1 MSYNTITLSY
11 EDRIALLTLNRPDK
25 RNAISFELVEEFL
38 RALDEVEASPA
49 LVLIVTGAGKA
60 FSGGLDLENLKGL
73 LGRTHA
79 ENVKDTQTMARLFR
93 SIYEFPKPT
102 VAAVNG
108 AAIAGGTG
116 LATMCDITVA
126 STEAKFGYTEVRI
139 GFVPAIVS
147 SFLVRQVGEKHA
159 RDLLL
164 TGRIFGAD
172 EAYRFGLVN
181 EVVSPEQ
188 LMPRVREIAGVLLEN
203 SPASLVATKRLIAGF
218 GFEELNRQVAAA
230 IDENARS
237 RTTADFREGITS
249 FLEKRKPVWSGQ

>member
-1 MSYNTITLSY
+1 MSYNTIALTYQDRLST
-11 EDRIALLTLNRPDK
+11 ITLNRPEK

-38 RALDEVEASPA
+38 RALDEVEASTA

-73 LGRTHA
+73 LGRTHE
-79 ENVKDTQTMARLFR
+79 ENVRDTQTMARLFR

-102 VAAVNG
+102 IAAVNG

-126 STEAKFGYTEVRI
+126 SSEAKFGYTEVRI

-164 TGRIFGAD
+164 TGRIFGAE
-172 EAYRFGLVN
+172 EAHRFGLVN
-181 EVVSPEQ
+181 EVVEPER
-188 LMPRVREIAGVLLEN
+188 LMPRVHEIASVLLEN
-203 SPASLVATKRLIAGF
+203 SPGSLVATKRLIAGF
-218 GFEELNRQVAAA
+218 GFEELNRQIAAA
-230 IDENARS
+230 VDENARS

-249 FLEKRKPVWSGQ
+249 FLEKRKPVWSGK

>member
-1 MSYNTITLSY
+1 MSYNTITLTY
-11 EDRIALLTLNRPDK
+11 EDRLALLTLNRPDK

-60 FSGGLDLENLKGL
+60 FSGGLDLESLKGL
-73 LGRTHA
+73 LGRTHE
-79 ENVKDTQTMARLFR
+79 ENVRDTQTMARLFR

-102 VAAVNG
+102 IAAVNG

-116 LATMCDITVA
+116 LATMCDFTIA

-164 TGRIFGAD
+164 TGRIFGAE

-181 EVVSPEQ
+181 EVVQPEH
-188 LMPRVREIAGVLLEN
+188 LMSRVREIAAVLLEN
-203 SPASLVATKRLIAGF
+203 SPGSLVATKRLIAGF
-218 GFEELNRQVAAA
+218 GFEELNRQIAAA

-237 RTTADFREGITS
+237 RQTPDFREGITS
-249 FLEKRKPVWSGQ
+249 FLEKRKPRWSGQ